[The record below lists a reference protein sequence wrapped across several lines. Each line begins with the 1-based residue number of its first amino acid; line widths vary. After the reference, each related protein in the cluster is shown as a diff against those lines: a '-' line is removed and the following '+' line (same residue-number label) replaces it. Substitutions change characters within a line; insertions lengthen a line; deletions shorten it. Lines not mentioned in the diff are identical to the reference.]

1 MKRLSIL
8 ALVSAVSLGLAG
20 NVTQTISYSP
30 ASLQLGTDKGY
41 TTVDMS
47 GFPHIEKLGAPNLP
61 VMAYQV
67 VVPPTAEV
75 TGFEITDLREEP
87 VSGTYYVM
95 PVQYPQAWMENSKQ
109 FPFVEPNPVYY
120 STDAAFPAQAAEL
133 TAAGTKAGY
142 RLASFL
148 VYPVRYNPVTKQLSV
163 VTRLTV
169 KVSYATGKVHA
180 SRFSGMQISMH
191 GADVARLVLNPEDV
205 SRHAPP
211 RKTQEFGS
219 ALLSPGTWE
228 HVILTNGQYADSL
241 ARLRDWRTRQGWRS
255 KIVLVE
261 SIAAVYPGV
270 DTAEKMRNFLKDAE
284 TTWSTIFCF
293 IARKDWPAHQYRV
306 AYGNVTGYG
315 VDYFPADMY
324 YSCLDGSWNADGDGY
339 WGEPND
345 SVDCWADMHIGMI
358 TLDGY
363 TELSTYLAKLFRYEF
378 TPDTGWFCKAL
389 LGNDVTFSNE
399 YNDSIANATPS
410 PPWFDLKMYATG
422 GMVTPTVQGYCDSL
436 NHGYPITA
444 VIAHGN
450 NDLYGMGGDVT
461 SPIMN
466 ALTNVNRMSMITAVC
481 CHTGEYDATGNT
493 NGDCIAEN
501 MAFHAPNGFIGVDMN
516 TRYGWVAVAE
526 FFNYSICYGLLGTR
540 SARRITQGEAL
551 SYGRDYWH
559 ALVAVTTDTSKFR
572 WEAYERTLFGE
583 PAVPIWM
590 GKAFNV
596 SVTKPSAISIGSG
609 VPVDITVNSQD
620 GPVDSAMVCL
630 IKGTE
635 TFARGF
641 TAANGQLT
649 LYVTPLTPGWLQL
662 TVTGAN
668 NIPYLDSIQV
678 VSSGKFVC
686 YLRHF
691 ISDPTPGGNGDSII
705 NPGESFR
712 IPMWVKNYGTLPAS
726 GVNGRLIAHTAG
738 VTISDSIKSFG
749 TVNGGDSAYNAQG
762 FGMNVDTGL
771 PNNYAIPCSLVCN
784 DSDDS
789 TWVSYVTFRV
799 GSPVIAYVD
808 KAVKDSAG
816 SIPNGRLD
824 PGEIADLEVTLRNAG
839 LGNATN
845 VQALLKSGDSR
856 LTVPDT
862 FAVYGSI
869 PHESTAVNR
878 TDHFTLRADD
888 DMPPETPVAC
898 TLKVIGDGGYAV
910 TLSFTLV
917 VGEIRAIDPIPDG
930 PRVPARY
937 YAFDESDAAYEQ
949 HPTYNWVE
957 INSLGT
963 RLAYS
968 HNDEVLVVNLPTGF
982 GPLRFYGQRDSQ
994 ISVSADGWACPGNY
1008 VIPNYDNT
1016 GLPDPSTPPG
1026 MICANWD
1033 DLYPASGGG
1042 GDGNVYYYHDATNHR
1057 FIIEYDSV
1065 GYYWGSERDK
1075 FEVIIS
1081 DTTVVTPTGDN
1092 DILVQYMTAA
1102 GYFSSTL
1109 GIEDPTRAIAI
1120 QALYDGTYHH
1130 GCAPIAAGRAIRYTT
1145 DEPVTAFSE
1154 PAGGVNLTRKPL
1166 EVSPNPFNASA
1177 RINWQMR
1184 RDGTAD
1190 LRVFDASGRVVRILA
1205 SGPCPAGSYTTVWNG
1220 ADNAG
1225 RKLAHGIYFV
1235 RLTTPDQTAKV
1246 KTVLA
1251 R

>member
-8 ALVSAVSLGLAG
+8 VLFAAVSLGLAAS
-20 NVTQTISYSP
+20 VTQTISFSP
-30 ASLQLGTDKGY
+30 ASLRLGTDKGY

-47 GFPHIEKLGAPNLP
+47 GFPHIEKLGAPDLP

-67 VVPPTAEV
+67 VIPPTAEV
-75 TGFEITDLREEP
+75 TGFEVTDLREEP
-87 VSGTYYVM
+87 VSGAYYVL

-109 FPFVEPNPVYY
+109 FPFVEPNPAYY
-120 STDAAFPAQAAEL
+120 STDAAFPARAAEL

-142 RLASFL
+142 RMASFL

-180 SRFSGMQISMH
+180 SRFSEMQISIH

-205 SRHAPP
+205 GRSAPP

-219 ALLSPGTWE
+219 AFLPAGTYE
-228 HVILTNGQYADSL
+228 HVILATNAYKDSL

-255 KIVLVE
+255 IIMPIE
-261 SIAAVYPGV
+261 SVCAVYPGV

-293 IARKDWPAHQYRV
+293 IARKDWPANQFRRV
-306 AYGNVTGYG
+306 YGNVSGYP
-315 VDYFPADMY
+315 VENMPSDMY
-324 YSCLDGSWNADGDGY
+324 YSCLDGSWNADGDNT

-345 SVDCWADMHIGMI
+345 SVDCYADMHVGMI
-358 TLDGY
+358 TLDGF
-363 TELSTYLAKLFRYEF
+363 TELSNYLNKLFRYEF
-378 TPDTGWFCKAL
+378 TPDTGWFNKAL

-410 PPWFDLKMYATG
+410 PPWFDLKMYVSG
-422 GMVTPTVQGYCDSL
+422 GMVQPTVPGYCDSL
-436 NHGYPITA
+436 ESGYPITA

-450 NDLYGMGGDVT
+450 NNLYGMGGDVT

-466 ALTNVNRMSMITAVC
+466 ALTNVNRLTMLTGVF
-481 CHTGEYDATGNT
+481 CHTGEYDIEGNT

-501 MAFHAPNGFIGVDMN
+501 MAFHAPNGFIGVMNN

-540 SARRITQGEAL
+540 SARTITQGEAL
-551 SYGRDYWH
+551 SYGKDYWH

-572 WEAYERTLFGE
+572 YEAMERTLFGE

-596 SVTKPSAISIGSG
+596 SVTKPSAINIGSG
-609 VPVDITVNSQD
+609 VPVEITVNSQD

-649 LYVTPLTPGWLQL
+649 LNVSPLTPGWLQL

-678 VSSGKFVC
+678 VSSGRFVC
-686 YLRHF
+686 YMRHF
-691 ISDPTPGGNGDSII
+691 IADSLPGGNGDSII

-726 GVNGRLIAHTAG
+726 SVDGRLVTHTAG
-738 VTISDSIKSFG
+738 VTVTDSVKSFG
-749 TVNGGDSAYNAQG
+749 TVNGNDSAYNAEG
-762 FGMNVDTGL
+762 FGMTVAAGL
-771 PNNYAIPCSLVCN
+771 PNGYAIPCSLVCDDAN
-784 DSDDS
+784 DS

-799 GSPVIAYVD
+799 GAPLIAFVD

-816 SIPNGRLD
+816 SRPNGKLD
-824 PGEIADLEVTLRNAG
+824 PGETADLEVTLRNAG
-839 LGNATN
+839 LGNATG
-845 VQALLKSGDSR
+845 VRAGLKSGDAR

-862 FAVYGSI
+862 LALYGTI
-869 PHESTAVNR
+869 LHESTAVNR
-878 TDHFTLRADD
+878 TDHFALHADAAI
-888 DMPPETPVAC
+888 PPETQVSC
-898 TLKVIGDGGYAV
+898 TLKVTGDGGYAA
-910 TLSFTLV
+910 TLSFTIV
-917 VGEIRAIDPIPDG
+917 VGEIRTIDPIPDG
-930 PRVPARY
+930 PRTP
-937 YAFDESDAAYEQ
+937 AAYWAYDEVDTAYAQ
-949 HPTYNWVE
+949 CPQFSWIDIVD
-957 INSLGT
+957 LGT
-963 RLAYS
+963 RMNMS
-968 HNDEVLVVNLPTGF
+968 DDETRVTPLPAAF
-982 GPLRFYGQRDSQ
+982 GPFRYYGQNHTQVS
-994 ISVSADGWACPGNY
+994 ISSNGFVVPGSSSFAEWTNAA
-1008 VIPNYDNT
+1008 
-1016 GLPDPSTPPG
+1016 LPKGTTPP
-1026 MICANWD
+1026 MLAANWD
-1033 DLYPASGGG
+1033 DLYPPTSNG
-1042 GDGNVYYYHDATNHR
+1042 VWYYHDSANHR
-1057 FIIEYDSV
+1057 FIVQWDSMSYV
-1065 GYYWGSERDK
+1065 GGSGFDW
-1075 FEVIIS
+1075 FQIVLY
-1081 DTTVVTPTGDN
+1081 DTTLKAADGNCAFLYQYLTANQTGSAT
-1092 DILVQYMTAA
+1092 IGMQ
-1102 GYFSSTL
+1102 
-1109 GIEDPTRAIAI
+1109 DPTYAIGITELFNGAYTRG
-1120 QALYDGTYHH
+1120 AS
-1130 GCAPIAAGRAIRYTT
+1130 PWIAGHAIRFTT
-1145 DEPVTAFSE
+1145 DEPITAVFE

-1166 EVSPNPFNASA
+1166 EVFPNPFTASA
-1177 RINWQMR
+1177 RINWQMKQV
-1184 RDGTAD
+1184 GTAE
-1190 LRVFDASGRVVRILA
+1190 LKVYDASGRVVRTLA

-1235 RLTTPDQTAKV
+1235 RLATPGQTVKV